1 AVTMQR
7 LRRANIGTIV
17 GVEAAQPAKPMIPSG
32 NVLLGWALLNTTD
45 VESISIENRTKL
57 PQVARNSLRLDE
69 LEEWRNIIGARVE
82 SLAAEIAKLWER
94 IAASGDSSMVTR
106 LAYDVALLKD
116 LEGIPDDYS
125 DYGADRFLSE

>member
-1 AVTMQR
+1 GQVYVSESDVVFDLLSELPAVNKKWVAIVAWGTEVETDTQPRDFLIDATTGATEPQAVPMQR

-57 PQVARNSLRLDE
+57 PQVARNALRLDE
-69 LEEWRNIIGARVE
+69 LEEWRAI
-82 SLAAEIAKLWER
+82 
-94 IAASGDSSMVTR
+94 
-106 LAYDVALLKD
+106 
-116 LEGIPDDYS
+116 
-125 DYGADRFLSE
+125 